1 MEQDQARALIERGET
16 LTVEFK
22 SERRE
27 RYSDNGI
34 VENVTCLANGEGGT
48 LFLGVED
55 DGRVTGAAL
64 RHSGGTDPQRMRALI
79 ANQTVPPLP
88 CEVTVLEIDGHE
100 VIAIEVEKALN
111 PVGTARATYRRRSL
125 GPDGRP
131 QCVAYPLHEMLSR
144 TTSTGQNDYAALRVP
159 GISWDD
165 LDPAAFALA
174 RTLVSSSGDTALGT
188 LDDLDL
194 ARALGVVTVGD
205 PGPMPLMGALLLF
218 GRTESLRRLAPTHEV
233 LFQVLSQT
241 SVTLNETVP
250 GGLISAA
257 DQIHRLFLPYNT
269 EDEVDA
275 GMLRVALP
283 KVPIEAFREAVANAL
298 VHRDFTQLGP
308 VQVQI
313 TDDGVTI
320 ASPGGFPEGIRLDNL
335 LVESRPR
342 SRLLAEAFRRMG
354 LVERTG
360 RGIQR
365 MYSGMLRIGRDA
377 PDYTGSTSA
386 SVRVTFPTA
395 DADTELARYV
405 FERER
410 ETGRPWPLQDLQVL
424 RALRRDGALSL
435 TDAATLTQR
444 SQAEVRATL
453 SRMVD
458 SGVVEARGSGRGRAY
473 HLSGAAYR
481 AIGAASGYIRTRSF
495 DPIQQQEMV
504 LQYVRAHGS
513 INRAQAAELC
523 SIAPTQA
530 TTLLRRLVAHGR
542 LELRGERRGAHYV
555 LSRADEA

>member
-410 ETGRPWPLQDLQVL
+410 RP
-424 RALRRDGALSL
+424 A
-435 TDAATLTQR
+435 
-444 SQAEVRATL
+444 
-453 SRMVD
+453 
-458 SGVVEARGSGRGRAY
+458 
-473 HLSGAAYR
+473 
-481 AIGAASGYIRTRSF
+481 
-495 DPIQQQEMV
+495 
-504 LQYVRAHGS
+504 AHGHCRIS
-513 INRAQAAELC
+513 R
-523 SIAPTQA
+523 SSAPFAGT
-530 TTLLRRLVAHGR
+530 
-542 LELRGERRGAHYV
+542 V
-555 LSRADEA
+555 LSV